1 MNNAK
6 NYSKAQNAGGKAGQ
20 NTEIAAKKPSASSF
34 FSAVIYGKQLV
45 PRGCSIKYYNA
56 FDMIYHTHK
65 RIEIVYVVTGETHVC
80 FADENGLEHD
90 YILHSNEYA
99 FIDADVLH
107 KIRVDD
113 VATQFLNVEFSLE
126 TPSGEFLLLSAYTR
140 EKNLQKLF
148 AANKRVIKLSDDGTL
163 MQLSLLI
170 QSYTE
175 KHDKLENDGF
185 LNYLTTALLL
195 SIAESY
201 KKRTENLYGIS
212 YLNIAFN
219 YITDNYNVDF
229 SVEDVAKAANVSQN
243 YLNLLFKKKFGVT
256 VSKFVNNFRIEKAR
270 MLLTDTDLNID
281 EVRKQV
287 GFNNKM
293 NFNRNFYAVTGM
305 SPREYRKNETTA
317 TKIHLHEKF
326 MHNEYSI

>member
-1 MNNAK
+1 MTNAK
-6 NYSKAQNAGGKAGQ
+6 NYSKNPVLSGETAQNLS
-20 NTEIAAKKPSASSF
+20 AATKKPSSASF
-34 FSAVIYGKQLV
+34 FSAVVYGKQLV

-65 RIEIVYVVTGETHVC
+65 RIEIVYVVTGETQVW
-80 FADENGLEHD
+80 FYDESGSEQK
-90 YILHSNEYA
+90 YILHSNEYV

-113 VATQFLNVEFSLE
+113 VATQFLNVEFSLDA
-126 TPSGEFLLLSAYTR
+126 PSGEFLLLSAYNR

-148 AANKRVIKLSDDGTL
+148 ASNKRVIKLSDDGTL

-175 KHDKLENDGF
+175 KHDKLETDGF

-212 YLNIAFN
+212 YLNYAFN
-219 YITDNYNVDF
+219 YISDNYNVDF
-229 SVEDVAKAANVSQN
+229 SVADVAEAANVSQN

-287 GFNNKM
+287 GYNNKM
-293 NFNRNFYAVTGM
+293 NFIRNFYAVTGM